1 MQVPKTKS
9 TRKRTASGLP
19 EHEAALF
26 RDAVRG
32 ATPLESSAR
41 VEPRFKAPPPVP
53 IQSLLDGHDA
63 LVESLA
69 GALSSDQS
77 LETGEE
83 PSYLRSGLTRDVL
96 RKLRRGH
103 WAVQDIVDLQGLN
116 QQEARSSLAEF
127 LGGCLKRGLR
137 CVRVVHGKGLRSPG
151 REPVLKGKVQR
162 WLAQRD
168 EVLAFCEAP
177 KNQGGSG
184 ALLVLLKA

>member
-1 MQVPKTKS
+1 M
-9 TRKRTASGLP
+9 RKRSSSSNRLP
-19 EHEAALF
+19 EDEAALF

-32 ATPLESSAR
+32 ATPLASPPR
-41 VEPRFKAPPPVP
+41 VQPRAKAPPPVP

-63 LVESLA
+63 LVESLV

-77 LETGEE
+77 METGEE
-83 PSYLRSGLTRDVL
+83 PSYLRSGLARDVL

-103 WAVQDIVDLQGLN
+103 WTVQDIVDLHGLN
-116 QQEARSSLAEF
+116 RQEARSLLAEF

-168 EVLAFCEAP
+168 DVLAFCEAP